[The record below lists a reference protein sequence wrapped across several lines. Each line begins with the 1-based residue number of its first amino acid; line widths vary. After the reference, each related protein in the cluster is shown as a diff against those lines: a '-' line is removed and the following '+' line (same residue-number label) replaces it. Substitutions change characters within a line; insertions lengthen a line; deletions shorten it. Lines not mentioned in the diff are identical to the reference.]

1 MPSHIDVLVGDYE
14 NGIRA
19 NENAIVADK
28 KFLAREGPLNFY
40 TLYRMHNYHFRIY
53 CAMFAGQSRAALES
67 AERLV
72 EEAAPKTLLN
82 TASPPMADWLE
93 SFIGMRVHALVR
105 FGRWD
110 DLINLPLPDE
120 SDRDLYCVTTAL
132 TYYGRGLA
140 YAATGRVADAKRE
153 REDFREAVKR
163 VPESRTLF
171 NNTCADILAVASAM
185 LDGELRYRE
194 GQSLGWGSEEGKK
207 AEEEAF
213 EHLREAVQRSRA
225 LPYDEPWG
233 FMQPPCHALGAL
245 LVERGRLEEALPV
258 YEEDLGVS
266 DALPRALRHPRNVWA
281 LHGYHECLVGL
292 GRTDE
297 AAAVRPQLEKALAA
311 ADVPIRSSC
320 FCRGATQSS

>member
-194 GQSLGWGSEEGKK
+194 GQSLGWGGEEGKK
-207 AEEEAF
+207 AEEEAKARAAA
-213 EHLREAVQRSRA
+213 EQAASAKKA
-225 LPYDEPWG
+225 LPTAVKSAPAKTAPPAPKGSAQDMERLGMGMKRLG
-233 FMQPPCHALGAL
+233 FGA
-245 LVERGRLEEALPV
+245 VP
-258 YEEDLGVS
+258 
-266 DALPRALRHPRNVWA
+266 
-281 LHGYHECLVGL
+281 
-292 GRTDE
+292 
-297 AAAVRPQLEKALAA
+297 AAAAA
-311 ADVPIRSSC
+311 ASRCVRARHHSY
-320 FCRGATQSS
+320 ALV